1 MNSQLILPTI
11 MLFAFIFVVS
21 LLLRSLRP
29 RRSSVGLK
37 RAKLKNEIDKIL
49 KKNKDGF

>member
-11 MLFAFIFVVS
+11 LLFGFVFVIAMLM
-21 LLLRSLRP
+21 RSLRP
-29 RRSSVGLK
+29 RRSSAGLK

-49 KKNKDGF
+49 KKDKDGF

>member
-1 MNSQLILPTI
+1 
-11 MLFAFIFVVS
+11 MLFGFIFVIA
-21 LLLRSLRP
+21 LFMRSLRP
-29 RRSSVGLK
+29 RRPSIGLK